1 MPDRFTVALS
11 AAAHASVAFLAACGS
26 DATEP
31 NEIAN
36 TRFVNASATT
46 SSISATNEGR
56 VVASGLAFQN
66 ANQPSSCS
74 TVEHG
79 GDEEVKFTLGGTTN
93 EIGSVKAEFIAKSN
107 YSVVFYA
114 PNTIAVYPDIF
125 TAPPSGQNALRF
137 INATGSAGDV
147 YVTVPATN
155 PVTPVTGSPNVANLG
170 SNSVSGF
177 NSGTAPGGTFNT
189 YPNGNTRIR
198 LFNVGSQVNPRA
210 DFTIGSLPSNRVAT
224 VVLTA
229 PSASGATG
237 FLITV
242 CGS

>member
-11 AAAHASVAFLAACGS
+11 AAALASVAFLAACGS

-66 ANQPSSCS
+66 TNQPSSCS

-93 EIGSVKAEFIAKSN
+93 EIGSVKAEFISQAN

-114 PNTIAVYPDIF
+114 PNTIAVYPDNF
-125 TAPPSGQNALRF
+125 TAPGTGLNALRF
-137 INATGSAGDV
+137 INATGSAGDI
-147 YVTVPATN
+147 YVTGPNDGISGAPA
-155 PVTPVTGSPNVANLG
+155 VANLG

-189 YPNGNTRIR
+189 YGQGSTRVR

-210 DFTIGSLPSNRVAT
+210 DFTIGALPSNRVAT
-224 VVLTA
+224 VVLTT
-229 PSASGATG
+229 PSSTGATG

>member
-11 AAAHASVAFLAACGS
+11 AAALASVAFLAACGS

-31 NEIAN
+31 NEVAN

-66 ANQPSSCS
+66 TNQPSSCS

-93 EIGSVKAEFIAKSN
+93 EIGSVKAEFISQAN

-114 PNTIAVYPDIF
+114 PNTIAVYPDNF
-125 TAPPSGQNALRF
+125 TAPGTGLNALRF
-137 INATGSAGDV
+137 INATGSAGDI
-147 YVTVPATN
+147 YVTGPNDGISGAPA
-155 PVTPVTGSPNVANLG
+155 VANLG
-170 SNSVSGF
+170 SNSVSGK
-177 NSGTAPGGTFNT
+177 TGGTPAMPSSAASSSDSSGRT
-189 YPNGNTRIR
+189 
-198 LFNVGSQVNPRA
+198 NPPGIA
-210 DFTIGSLPSNRVAT
+210 HEPSNGECVRRTSSTSRRCSRTVRITMSTAT
-224 VVLTA
+224 A
-229 PSASGATG
+229 GRSAS
-237 FLITV
+237 
-242 CGS
+242 CGR